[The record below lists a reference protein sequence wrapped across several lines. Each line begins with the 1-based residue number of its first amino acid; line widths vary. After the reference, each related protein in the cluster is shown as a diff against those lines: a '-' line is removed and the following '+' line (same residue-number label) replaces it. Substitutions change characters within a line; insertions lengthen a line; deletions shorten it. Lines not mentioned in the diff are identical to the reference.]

1 MDDPNSPEFLK
12 FWQDENVEKVHLVGK
27 EITRFHMIYWPI
39 FLKALNISLPTRIQS
54 HGWILDQY
62 GRKMSKSLNNVV
74 DPYDLLQKYHPEM
87 IKYYLAT
94 QINFGDDG
102 IFDENRFVNVINSDL
117 INNFGNLISRT
128 LKMKYLSFGSMS
140 LKYYK
145 TEYLE
150 DIELENNIDKHFKT
164 YFNYFN
170 EYQVDKALKEI
181 ISLSDSL
188 NKYID
193 IVKPWTL
200 KENLSRLEEI
210 LIRLLNGIYTIATC
224 LQVVLP
230 KKMEEVKNALG
241 MNDLSFDLVLDFNKF
256 NETTQKE
263 QFMLFER
270 INVKK

>member
-1 MDDPNSPEFLK
+1 
-12 FWQDENVEKVHLVGK
+12 
-27 EITRFHMIYWPI
+27 
-39 FLKALNISLPTRIQS
+39 
-54 HGWILDQY
+54 
-62 GRKMSKSLNNVV
+62 MSKSLNNVV

-193 IVKPWTL
+193 IVKPMDFKRKLIKIGRNFDKIIKWNLYYCYMFAGCFT
-200 KENLSRLEEI
+200 KENGRS
-210 LIRLLNGIYTIATC
+210 
-224 LQVVLP
+224 
-230 KKMEEVKNALG
+230 KKCFRYEWFIIWF
-241 MNDLSFDLVLDFNKF
+241 SFRF
-256 NETTQKE
+256 Q
-263 QFMLFER
+263 
-270 INVKK
+270 

>member
-102 IFDENRFVNVINSDL
+102 IFDEI
-117 INNFGNLISRT
+117 
-128 LKMKYLSFGSMS
+128 
-140 LKYYK
+140 
-145 TEYLE
+145 
-150 DIELENNIDKHFKT
+150 
-164 YFNYFN
+164 
-170 EYQVDKALKEI
+170 
-181 ISLSDSL
+181 
-188 NKYID
+188 
-193 IVKPWTL
+193 
-200 KENLSRLEEI
+200 
-210 LIRLLNGIYTIATC
+210 
-224 LQVVLP
+224 
-230 KKMEEVKNALG
+230 
-241 MNDLSFDLVLDFNKF
+241 DLS
-256 NETTQKE
+256 
-263 QFMLFER
+263 MLL
-270 INVKK
+270 IQI